1 MNAVIGLLVF
11 VGCLFVVRH
20 WLGIRWRAG
29 RVSAR
34 RAAAIVAAVWAVFP
48 FVGLAGGAPWGM
60 PVVVSA
66 SAILFVAVFVSAY
79 FLLSRFGKRTG

>member
-1 MNAVIGLLVF
+1 MNAVIGILVF
-11 VGCLFVVRH
+11 VGCLTAVRH

-34 RAAAIVAAVWAVFP
+34 RAAAVVAAVWAMFP

-60 PVVVSA
+60 PVVVSG